1 MPSHRLCASAT
12 YRWIRSQHRGRR
24 WGFWCRVALIE
35 ADHVATERPDLAS
48 LYAAVAAAIDD
59 VVDPTGVDVDPWASA
74 WKTSEA
80 LKTCW
85 IFK

>member
-1 MPSHRLCASAT
+1 M
-12 YRWIRSQHRGRR
+12 
-24 WGFWCRVALIE
+24 ALIE
-35 ADHVATERPDLAS
+35 VDHVATERPDLVS

-59 VVDPTGVDVDPWASA
+59 VVDLTGVDVDPWASA

-80 LKTCW
+80 LKICW